1 MNLDCFSENMIV
13 KYKNNIGKIRFIGH
27 EYITLC
33 IGKHQ
38 WEVCI
43 LIYPE
48 QWKDIELLKQSE
60 K

>member
-13 KYKNNIGKIRFIGH
+13 KYKDHIGKIRFIGH

-33 IGKHQ
+33 IGKYQ
-38 WEVCI
+38 REVCI
-43 LIYPE
+43 LIYPN